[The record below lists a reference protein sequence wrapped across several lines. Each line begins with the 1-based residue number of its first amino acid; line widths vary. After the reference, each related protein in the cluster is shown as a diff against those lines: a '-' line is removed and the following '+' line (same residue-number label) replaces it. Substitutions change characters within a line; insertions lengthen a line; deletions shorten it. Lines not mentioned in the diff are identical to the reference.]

1 MISESG
7 SERLRVAR
15 FKKVATGFQSSLYQ
29 PAAAEKPLKAHIDY
43 TSATDQLLRCLLGLA
58 MVVLSRQ
65 T

>member
-1 MISESG
+1 MAQSG
-7 SERLRVAR
+7 SEWLGSKRLH
-15 FKKVATGFQSSLYQ
+15 QSSLYQ
-29 PAAAEKPLKAHIDY
+29 PAAAEKTLKPHIDY

>member
-15 FKKVATGFQSSLYQ
+15 FKKVATGFQSSHQ

-58 MVVLSRQ
+58 MVVLARQ